1 MAYSTITGAKDALEH
16 LLTQPEN
23 RTLPLPQAAID
34 YARKTKFTGRDSVFL
49 PCVMKEVEASA
60 ALKAVE
66 AGMAAAIGE
75 LRYGWKEDDIE
86 VNMER
91 AGAFLFMVR
100 DHRSIFQIPPKCTK
114 YSAPPRQCKTFRTAG
129 TELLGSP

>member
-16 LLTQPEN
+16 LLNQPEN
-23 RTLPLPQAAID
+23 RNLPLPQAAID

-75 LRYGWKEDDIE
+75 LRYGWKEEDIE

-100 DHRSIFQIPPKCTK
+100 DHPSIFQIALQVCEIFCAPKTMQNIPNRWDG
-114 YSAPPRQCKTFRTAG
+114 AAG
-129 TELLGSP
+129 R